1 MDKKSVKQPTIK
13 NEFNIYK
20 LLTFLLAAI
29 LLVVIGILG
38 RNWLVARDAQRQYED
53 LAEQVNR
60 LQNQSNQDNYFQEE
74 PVETQEITEGTEEET
89 QEREEVISEDAP
101 DFDVPQKNLDWEELE
116 AVNPDIYAWIYI
128 PHTNIDYPVLQRS
141 GDNDY
146 YLKHNL
152 DGSRGKPGCIYTE
165 DLNSKEF
172 TDYNTVIYGH
182 NMKSGA
188 MFRTLHDFEDKSFFD
203 NNQYVYIYT
212 KDRTLVYKI
221 FAAYTNDAKHILNS
235 NDFTSEQGLS
245 DYLEKVFKKAQAEG
259 YLRDDVAV
267 TGENAILTLSTC
279 TTSSDKRYIVQAV
292 LVNE

>member
-1 MDKKSVKQPTIK
+1 MDKIEKQK
-13 NEFNIYK
+13 NIYK
-20 LLTFLLAAI
+20 ILCII
-29 LLVVIGILG
+29 LLIILIVV
-38 RNWLVARDAQRQYED
+38 LVMWGHSTLVEKSAAKTYEKLQESVNSDASDTKTQASETAQQSTQVSENAGDIETDSHKEQYD
-53 LAEQVNR
+53 
-60 LQNQSNQDNYFQEE
+60 
-74 PVETQEITEGTEEET
+74 I
-89 QEREEVISEDAP
+89 
-101 DFDVPQKNLDWEELE
+101 PQKNLDWEELE
-116 AVNPDIYAWIYI
+116 VVNPDIYAWIYI
-128 PHTNIDYPVLQRS
+128 PNTNIDYPVLQRS

>member
-1 MDKKSVKQPTIK
+1 MDKIEKQK
-13 NEFNIYK
+13 NIYK
-20 LLTFLLAAI
+20 ILCII
-29 LLVVIGILG
+29 LLIILIVV
-38 RNWLVARDAQRQYED
+38 LVMWGHSTLVEKSAAKTYEKLQESVNSDASDTKTQASETEQQSIQVSENAGDTETDSHKEQYD
-53 LAEQVNR
+53 
-60 LQNQSNQDNYFQEE
+60 
-74 PVETQEITEGTEEET
+74 I
-89 QEREEVISEDAP
+89 
-101 DFDVPQKNLDWEELE
+101 PQKNLDWEELE

-128 PHTNIDYPVLQRS
+128 PNTNIDYPVLQRS

>member
-1 MDKKSVKQPTIK
+1 MDKIEKQK
-13 NEFNIYK
+13 NIYK
-20 LLTFLLAAI
+20 ILCII
-29 LLVVIGILG
+29 LLIILIVV
-38 RNWLVARDAQRQYED
+38 LVMWGHSTLVEKSAAKTYEKLQESVNSNASDTKTQASETEQQSTQVSENAGDTETDSHKEQYD
-53 LAEQVNR
+53 
-60 LQNQSNQDNYFQEE
+60 
-74 PVETQEITEGTEEET
+74 I
-89 QEREEVISEDAP
+89 
-101 DFDVPQKNLDWEELE
+101 PQKNLDWEELE

-128 PHTNIDYPVLQRS
+128 PNTNIDYPVLQRS

-146 YLKHNL
+146 YLEHNL

>member
-1 MDKKSVKQPTIK
+1 MDKIEKQK
-13 NEFNIYK
+13 NIYK
-20 LLTFLLAAI
+20 ILCII
-29 LLVVIGILG
+29 LLIILIVVLVMWG
-38 RNWLVARDAQRQYED
+38 RSTLVEKSAAKTYEKLQESVNSDASDTKTQASETDAGDTETDSHKEQYD
-53 LAEQVNR
+53 
-60 LQNQSNQDNYFQEE
+60 
-74 PVETQEITEGTEEET
+74 I
-89 QEREEVISEDAP
+89 
-101 DFDVPQKNLDWEELE
+101 PQKNLDWEELE

-128 PHTNIDYPVLQRS
+128 PNTNIDYPVLQRS

-146 YLKHNL
+146 YLEHNL

>member
-1 MDKKSVKQPTIK
+1 MDKIEKQK
-13 NEFNIYK
+13 NIYK
-20 LLTFLLAAI
+20 ILCII
-29 LLVVIGILG
+29 LLIILIVV
-38 RNWLVARDAQRQYED
+38 LVMWGHSALVEKSAAKTYEKLQESVNSDASDTKTQASETEQQSTQVSENVGDTETDSHKEQYD
-53 LAEQVNR
+53 
-60 LQNQSNQDNYFQEE
+60 
-74 PVETQEITEGTEEET
+74 I
-89 QEREEVISEDAP
+89 
-101 DFDVPQKNLDWEELE
+101 PQKNLDWEEPE
-116 AVNPDIYAWIYI
+116 IYAWIYI
-128 PHTNIDYPVLQRS
+128 PNTNIDYPVLQRS

-146 YLKHNL
+146 YLEHNL

>member
-1 MDKKSVKQPTIK
+1 MDCRNSADFQD
-13 NEFNIYK
+13 
-20 LLTFLLAAI
+20 AI
-29 LLVVIGILG
+29 
-38 RNWLVARDAQRQYED
+38 
-53 LAEQVNR
+53 
-60 LQNQSNQDNYFQEE
+60 
-74 PVETQEITEGTEEET
+74 
-89 QEREEVISEDAP
+89 
-101 DFDVPQKNLDWEELE
+101 
-116 AVNPDIYAWIYI
+116 
-128 PHTNIDYPVLQRS
+128 
-141 GDNDY
+141 
-146 YLKHNL
+146 
-152 DGSRGKPGCIYTE
+152 
-165 DLNSKEF
+165 
-172 TDYNTVIYGH
+172 TVIYGH

-212 KDRTLVYKI
+212 KDRTLVHKI

>member
-1 MDKKSVKQPTIK
+1 MDKIEKQK
-13 NEFNIYK
+13 NIYK
-20 LLTFLLAAI
+20 ILCII
-29 LLVVIGILG
+29 LLIILIVV
-38 RNWLVARDAQRQYED
+38 LVMWGHSALVEKSAAKTYEKLQESVNSDASDTKTQASETEQQSTQVSENAGDTETDSRKEQYD
-53 LAEQVNR
+53 
-60 LQNQSNQDNYFQEE
+60 
-74 PVETQEITEGTEEET
+74 I
-89 QEREEVISEDAP
+89 
-101 DFDVPQKNLDWEELE
+101 PQKNLDWEELE

-128 PHTNIDYPVLQRS
+128 PNTNIDYPVLQRS

-146 YLKHNL
+146 YLEHNL

-212 KDRTLVYKI
+212 KDRALVYKI

>member
-1 MDKKSVKQPTIK
+1 MDKIEKQK
-13 NEFNIYK
+13 NIYK
-20 LLTFLLAAI
+20 ILCII
-29 LLVVIGILG
+29 LLIILIVV
-38 RNWLVARDAQRQYED
+38 LVMWGHSALVEKSAAKTYEKLQESVNSDASDTKTRASETAQQSTQVSENAGDTEMDSHKEQYD
-53 LAEQVNR
+53 
-60 LQNQSNQDNYFQEE
+60 
-74 PVETQEITEGTEEET
+74 I
-89 QEREEVISEDAP
+89 
-101 DFDVPQKNLDWEELE
+101 PQKNLDWEELE

-128 PHTNIDYPVLQRS
+128 PNTNIDYPVLQRS

-146 YLKHNL
+146 YLEHNL

-212 KDRTLVYKI
+212 KGRTLVYKI

>member
-1 MDKKSVKQPTIK
+1 MDKIEKQK
-13 NEFNIYK
+13 NIYK
-20 LLTFLLAAI
+20 ILCII
-29 LLVVIGILG
+29 LLIILIVVLVMWGHSILVEKSAAKTYEKLQESV
-38 RNWLVARDAQRQYED
+38 NSDASDTKTQASETAQQSTQVSENVGDTETNSHKEQYD
-53 LAEQVNR
+53 
-60 LQNQSNQDNYFQEE
+60 
-74 PVETQEITEGTEEET
+74 I
-89 QEREEVISEDAP
+89 
-101 DFDVPQKNLDWEELE
+101 PQKNLDWEELE

-128 PHTNIDYPVLQRS
+128 PNTNIDYPVLQRS

-146 YLKHNL
+146 YLEHNL

>member
-1 MDKKSVKQPTIK
+1 MDKIEKQK
-13 NEFNIYK
+13 NIYK
-20 LLTFLLAAI
+20 ILCII
-29 LLVVIGILG
+29 LLIILIVV
-38 RNWLVARDAQRQYED
+38 LVMWGHSTLVEKSAAKTYEKLQESVNSDASDTKTQASETAQQSTQVSENAGDTETDSHKEQYD
-53 LAEQVNR
+53 
-60 LQNQSNQDNYFQEE
+60 
-74 PVETQEITEGTEEET
+74 I
-89 QEREEVISEDAP
+89 
-101 DFDVPQKNLDWEELE
+101 PQKNLDWEELE

-128 PHTNIDYPVLQRS
+128 PNTNIDYPVLQRS

-172 TDYNTVIYGH
+172 TDYNTV
-182 NMKSGA
+182 
-188 MFRTLHDFEDKSFFD
+188 

>member
-1 MDKKSVKQPTIK
+1 MDKIEKQK
-13 NEFNIYK
+13 NIYK
-20 LLTFLLAAI
+20 ILCII
-29 LLVVIGILG
+29 LLIILIVV
-38 RNWLVARDAQRQYED
+38 LVMWGHSTLVEKSAAKTYEK
-53 LAEQVNR
+53 LQESVN
-60 LQNQSNQDNYFQEE
+60 S
-74 PVETQEITEGTEEET
+74 
-89 QEREEVISEDAP
+89 DAP
-101 DFDVPQKNLDWEELE
+101 DTKTQTSVTEQKSTQVSENAGDTETDSHKEQYDIPQKNLDWEELE

-128 PHTNIDYPVLQRS
+128 PNTNIDYPVLQRS

-146 YLKHNL
+146 YLEHNL

>member
-1 MDKKSVKQPTIK
+1 MDKIEKQK
-13 NEFNIYK
+13 NIYK
-20 LLTFLLAAI
+20 ILCII
-29 LLVVIGILG
+29 LLIILIVV
-38 RNWLVARDAQRQYED
+38 LVMWGHSTLVEKSAAKTYEKLQESVNSDASDTKTQASETAQQSTQVSENAGDTETDSHKEQYD
-53 LAEQVNR
+53 
-60 LQNQSNQDNYFQEE
+60 
-74 PVETQEITEGTEEET
+74 I
-89 QEREEVISEDAP
+89 
-101 DFDVPQKNLDWEELE
+101 PQKNLDWEELE

-128 PHTNIDYPVLQRS
+128 PNTNIDYPVLQRS

-146 YLKHNL
+146 YLEHNL

-279 TTSSDKRYIVQAV
+279 TTSSDVI
-292 LVNE
+292 

>member
-1 MDKKSVKQPTIK
+1 MDKIEKQK
-13 NEFNIYK
+13 NIYK
-20 LLTFLLAAI
+20 ILCII
-29 LLVVIGILG
+29 LLIILIVV
-38 RNWLVARDAQRQYED
+38 LVMWGHSTLVEKSAAKTYEKLQESVNSDASDTKMQASETEQQSTQVSENDGDTETDSHKEQYD
-53 LAEQVNR
+53 
-60 LQNQSNQDNYFQEE
+60 
-74 PVETQEITEGTEEET
+74 I
-89 QEREEVISEDAP
+89 
-101 DFDVPQKNLDWEELE
+101 PQKNLDWEELE

-128 PHTNIDYPVLQRS
+128 PNTNIDYPVLQRS

-152 DGSRGKPGCIYTE
+152 DGSKGKPGCIYTE

>member
-1 MDKKSVKQPTIK
+1 MDKIEKQK
-13 NEFNIYK
+13 NIYK
-20 LLTFLLAAI
+20 ILCII
-29 LLVVIGILG
+29 LLIILIVV
-38 RNWLVARDAQRQYED
+38 LVMWGHSALVEKSAAKTYEKLQESVNSDASDTKTQASETAQHSTQVSENAGDTETDSHKEQYD
-53 LAEQVNR
+53 
-60 LQNQSNQDNYFQEE
+60 
-74 PVETQEITEGTEEET
+74 I
-89 QEREEVISEDAP
+89 
-101 DFDVPQKNLDWEELE
+101 PQKNLDWAELE

-128 PHTNIDYPVLQRS
+128 PNTNIDYPVLQRS

-146 YLKHNL
+146 YLEHNL

-212 KDRTLVYKI
+212 KDRALVYKI

>member
-1 MDKKSVKQPTIK
+1 MDKIEKQK
-13 NEFNIYK
+13 NIYK
-20 LLTFLLAAI
+20 ILCII
-29 LLVVIGILG
+29 LLIILIVV
-38 RNWLVARDAQRQYED
+38 LVMWGHSTLVEKSAAKTYEKLQESVNSDASDTKTQASETAQQSTQVSENAGDTETYSHKEQYD
-53 LAEQVNR
+53 
-60 LQNQSNQDNYFQEE
+60 
-74 PVETQEITEGTEEET
+74 I
-89 QEREEVISEDAP
+89 
-101 DFDVPQKNLDWEELE
+101 PQKNLDWEELE

-128 PHTNIDYPVLQRS
+128 PNTNIDYPVLQRS

>member
-1 MDKKSVKQPTIK
+1 MDKIEKQK
-13 NEFNIYK
+13 NIYK
-20 LLTFLLAAI
+20 ILCII
-29 LLVVIGILG
+29 LLIILIVV
-38 RNWLVARDAQRQYED
+38 LVMWGHSALVEKSAAKTYEKLQESVNSDASDTKTQASETEQQSTQVSENVGDTETDSHKEQYD
-53 LAEQVNR
+53 
-60 LQNQSNQDNYFQEE
+60 
-74 PVETQEITEGTEEET
+74 I
-89 QEREEVISEDAP
+89 
-101 DFDVPQKNLDWEELE
+101 PQKNLDWEELE

-128 PHTNIDYPVLQRS
+128 PNTNIDYPVLQRS

-146 YLKHNL
+146 YLEHNL

>member
-1 MDKKSVKQPTIK
+1 MDKIEKQK
-13 NEFNIYK
+13 NIYK
-20 LLTFLLAAI
+20 ILCII
-29 LLVVIGILG
+29 LLIILIVV
-38 RNWLVARDAQRQYED
+38 LVMWGHSTLVEKSAAKTYEKLQESVNSDASDTKTQASETEQQSTQVSENAGDTEMDSHKEQYD
-53 LAEQVNR
+53 
-60 LQNQSNQDNYFQEE
+60 
-74 PVETQEITEGTEEET
+74 I
-89 QEREEVISEDAP
+89 
-101 DFDVPQKNLDWEELE
+101 PQKNLDWEELE

-128 PHTNIDYPVLQRS
+128 PNTNIDYPVLQRS

-146 YLKHNL
+146 YLQHNL

>member
-1 MDKKSVKQPTIK
+1 MDKIEKQK
-13 NEFNIYK
+13 NIYK
-20 LLTFLLAAI
+20 ILCII
-29 LLVVIGILG
+29 LLIILIVV
-38 RNWLVARDAQRQYED
+38 LVMWGHSTLVEKSAAKTYEKLQESVNSDASDTKTRASETEQQSTQVSENVGDTETDSHKEQYD
-53 LAEQVNR
+53 
-60 LQNQSNQDNYFQEE
+60 
-74 PVETQEITEGTEEET
+74 I
-89 QEREEVISEDAP
+89 
-101 DFDVPQKNLDWEELE
+101 PQKNLDWEELE

-128 PHTNIDYPVLQRS
+128 PNTNIDYPVLQKS

-146 YLKHNL
+146 YLEHNL

>member
-1 MDKKSVKQPTIK
+1 MWGHSTLVEKSAAKTY
-13 NEFNIYK
+13 EK
-20 LLTFLLAAI
+20 LQES
-29 LLVVIGILG
+29 V
-38 RNWLVARDAQRQYED
+38 NSDASDTKTQASETAQQSTQVSENAGDTETDSHKEQYD
-53 LAEQVNR
+53 
-60 LQNQSNQDNYFQEE
+60 
-74 PVETQEITEGTEEET
+74 I
-89 QEREEVISEDAP
+89 
-101 DFDVPQKNLDWEELE
+101 PQKNLDWEELE

-128 PHTNIDYPVLQRS
+128 PNTNIDYPVLQRS

>member
-1 MDKKSVKQPTIK
+1 MDKIEKQK
-13 NEFNIYK
+13 NIYK
-20 LLTFLLAAI
+20 ILCII
-29 LLVVIGILG
+29 LLIILIVV
-38 RNWLVARDAQRQYED
+38 LVMWGHSTLVEKSAAKTYEKLQESVNSDASDTKTQASETAQQSTQVSENAGDIETDSHKEQYD
-53 LAEQVNR
+53 
-60 LQNQSNQDNYFQEE
+60 
-74 PVETQEITEGTEEET
+74 I
-89 QEREEVISEDAP
+89 
-101 DFDVPQKNLDWEELE
+101 PQKNLDWEELE

-128 PHTNIDYPVLQRS
+128 PNTNIDYPVLQRS

>member
-1 MDKKSVKQPTIK
+1 MDKIEKQK
-13 NEFNIYK
+13 NIYK
-20 LLTFLLAAI
+20 ILCII
-29 LLVVIGILG
+29 LLIILIVVLVMWGHSILVEKSAAKTYEKLQESV
-38 RNWLVARDAQRQYED
+38 NSDASDTKTQASETEQQSTQVSENAGDTETDSHKEQYD
-53 LAEQVNR
+53 IQ
-60 LQNQSNQDNYFQEE
+60 
-74 PVETQEITEGTEEET
+74 
-89 QEREEVISEDAP
+89 
-101 DFDVPQKNLDWEELE
+101 QKNLDWEELE

-128 PHTNIDYPVLQRS
+128 PNTNIDYPVLQRS

-146 YLKHNL
+146 YLEHNL

>member
-1 MDKKSVKQPTIK
+1 MDKIEKQK
-13 NEFNIYK
+13 NIYK
-20 LLTFLLAAI
+20 ILCII
-29 LLVVIGILG
+29 LLIILIVV
-38 RNWLVARDAQRQYED
+38 LVMWGHSALVEKSAAKTYEKLQESVNSDASDTKTQASETEQQSTQVSENAGDTETDSRKEQYD
-53 LAEQVNR
+53 
-60 LQNQSNQDNYFQEE
+60 
-74 PVETQEITEGTEEET
+74 I
-89 QEREEVISEDAP
+89 
-101 DFDVPQKNLDWEELE
+101 PQKNLDWEELE

-128 PHTNIDYPVLQRS
+128 PNTNIDYPVLQRS

-146 YLKHNL
+146 YLEHNL

>member
-1 MDKKSVKQPTIK
+1 MDKIEKQK
-13 NEFNIYK
+13 NIYK
-20 LLTFLLAAI
+20 ILCII
-29 LLVVIGILG
+29 LLIILIVV
-38 RNWLVARDAQRQYED
+38 LVMWGHSTLVEKSAAKTYEKLQESVNSDASDTKTQASETEQQSTQVSENAGDTEMDSHKEQYD
-53 LAEQVNR
+53 
-60 LQNQSNQDNYFQEE
+60 
-74 PVETQEITEGTEEET
+74 I
-89 QEREEVISEDAP
+89 
-101 DFDVPQKNLDWEELE
+101 PQKNLDWEELE

-128 PHTNIDYPVLQRS
+128 PNTNIDYPVLQRS

-146 YLKHNL
+146 YLEHNL

>member
-1 MDKKSVKQPTIK
+1 MDKIEKQK
-13 NEFNIYK
+13 NIYK
-20 LLTFLLAAI
+20 ILCII
-29 LLVVIGILG
+29 LLIILIVV
-38 RNWLVARDAQRQYED
+38 LVMWGHSTLVEKSAAKTYEKLQESVNSDASDTKTQASETEQQSTQVSETDSHKEQYD
-53 LAEQVNR
+53 
-60 LQNQSNQDNYFQEE
+60 
-74 PVETQEITEGTEEET
+74 I
-89 QEREEVISEDAP
+89 
-101 DFDVPQKNLDWEELE
+101 PQKNLDWEELE

-128 PHTNIDYPVLQRS
+128 PNTNIDYPVLQRS

-146 YLKHNL
+146 YLEHNL

-212 KDRTLVYKI
+212 KDRALVYKI

>member
-1 MDKKSVKQPTIK
+1 MDKIEKQK
-13 NEFNIYK
+13 NIYK
-20 LLTFLLAAI
+20 ILCII
-29 LLVVIGILG
+29 LLIILIVV
-38 RNWLVARDAQRQYED
+38 LVMWGHSSLVEKSAAKTYEKLQESVNSNASDTKTQASETEQQSTQVSENAGDTETDSHKEQYD
-53 LAEQVNR
+53 I
-60 LQNQSNQDNYFQEE
+60 
-74 PVETQEITEGTEEET
+74 PH
-89 QEREEVISEDAP
+89 
-101 DFDVPQKNLDWEELE
+101 KNLDWEELE

-128 PHTNIDYPVLQRS
+128 PNTNIDYPVLQRS

-146 YLKHNL
+146 YLEHNL

-212 KDRTLVYKI
+212 KDRALVYKI

>member
-1 MDKKSVKQPTIK
+1 MDKIEKQK
-13 NEFNIYK
+13 NIYK
-20 LLTFLLAAI
+20 ILCII
-29 LLVVIGILG
+29 LLIILIVV
-38 RNWLVARDAQRQYED
+38 LVMWGHSTLVEKSAAKTYEKLQESVNSDASDTKTQASETEQQSTQVSENVGDTETDSHKEQYD
-53 LAEQVNR
+53 
-60 LQNQSNQDNYFQEE
+60 
-74 PVETQEITEGTEEET
+74 I
-89 QEREEVISEDAP
+89 
-101 DFDVPQKNLDWEELE
+101 PQKNLDWEELE

-128 PHTNIDYPVLQRS
+128 PNTNIDYPVLQRS

-146 YLKHNL
+146 YLEHNL

>member
-1 MDKKSVKQPTIK
+1 MDKIEKQK
-13 NEFNIYK
+13 NIYK
-20 LLTFLLAAI
+20 ILCII
-29 LLVVIGILG
+29 LLIILIVV
-38 RNWLVARDAQRQYED
+38 LVMWGHSTLVEKSAAKTYEKLQESVNSDASDTKTQASETEQQSTQVSENAGDTETDSHKEQYD
-53 LAEQVNR
+53 IQ
-60 LQNQSNQDNYFQEE
+60 
-74 PVETQEITEGTEEET
+74 
-89 QEREEVISEDAP
+89 
-101 DFDVPQKNLDWEELE
+101 QKNLDWEELE

-128 PHTNIDYPVLQRS
+128 PNTNIDYPVLQRS

-146 YLKHNL
+146 YLEHNL

>member
-1 MDKKSVKQPTIK
+1 MDKIEKQK
-13 NEFNIYK
+13 NIYK
-20 LLTFLLAAI
+20 ILCII
-29 LLVVIGILG
+29 LLIILIVV
-38 RNWLVARDAQRQYED
+38 LVMWGHSALVEKSAAKTYEKLQESVNSDASDTKTQASETEQQSTQVSENAGDIETDSHKEQYD
-53 LAEQVNR
+53 
-60 LQNQSNQDNYFQEE
+60 
-74 PVETQEITEGTEEET
+74 I
-89 QEREEVISEDAP
+89 
-101 DFDVPQKNLDWEELE
+101 PQKNLDWEELE

-128 PHTNIDYPVLQRS
+128 PNTNIDYPVLQRS

-146 YLKHNL
+146 YLEHNL

>member
-1 MDKKSVKQPTIK
+1 MDKIEKQK
-13 NEFNIYK
+13 NIYK
-20 LLTFLLAAI
+20 ILCII
-29 LLVVIGILG
+29 LLIILIVV
-38 RNWLVARDAQRQYED
+38 LVMWGHSTLVEKSAAKTYEKLQESVNSDASDTKTQASETEQQSTQVSENAGDTETNRHKEQYD
-53 LAEQVNR
+53 IQ
-60 LQNQSNQDNYFQEE
+60 
-74 PVETQEITEGTEEET
+74 
-89 QEREEVISEDAP
+89 
-101 DFDVPQKNLDWEELE
+101 QKNLDWEELE

-128 PHTNIDYPVLQRS
+128 PNTNIDYPVLQRS

-146 YLKHNL
+146 YLEHNL

>member
-1 MDKKSVKQPTIK
+1 MDKIEKQK
-13 NEFNIYK
+13 NIYK
-20 LLTFLLAAI
+20 ILCII
-29 LLVVIGILG
+29 LLIILIVV
-38 RNWLVARDAQRQYED
+38 LVMWGHSALVEKSAAKTYEKLQESVNSDASDTKTQASETEQQSTQVSENVGDTETDSHKEQYD
-53 LAEQVNR
+53 
-60 LQNQSNQDNYFQEE
+60 
-74 PVETQEITEGTEEET
+74 I
-89 QEREEVISEDAP
+89 
-101 DFDVPQKNLDWEELE
+101 PQKNLDWEELE

-128 PHTNIDYPVLQRS
+128 PNTNIDYPVLQRS

-146 YLKHNL
+146 YLEHNL

-292 LVNE
+292 GGNE

>member
-1 MDKKSVKQPTIK
+1 MDKIEKQK
-13 NEFNIYK
+13 NIYK
-20 LLTFLLAAI
+20 ILCII
-29 LLVVIGILG
+29 LLIILIVV
-38 RNWLVARDAQRQYED
+38 LVMWGHSALVEKSAAKTYEKLQESVNSDASDTKTQASETEQQSTQVSENVGDTETDSHKEQYD
-53 LAEQVNR
+53 
-60 LQNQSNQDNYFQEE
+60 
-74 PVETQEITEGTEEET
+74 I
-89 QEREEVISEDAP
+89 
-101 DFDVPQKNLDWEELE
+101 PQKNLDWEELE

-128 PHTNIDYPVLQRS
+128 PNTNIDYPVLQRS

-146 YLKHNL
+146 YLEHNL

-212 KDRTLVYKI
+212 KDRALVYKI

>member
-1 MDKKSVKQPTIK
+1 MDKIEKQK
-13 NEFNIYK
+13 NIYK
-20 LLTFLLAAI
+20 ILCII
-29 LLVVIGILG
+29 LLIILIVV
-38 RNWLVARDAQRQYED
+38 LVMWGHSTLVEKSAAKTYEKLQESVNSNASDTKTQASETEQQSTQVLENAGDTETDSHKEQYD
-53 LAEQVNR
+53 I
-60 LQNQSNQDNYFQEE
+60 
-74 PVETQEITEGTEEET
+74 PH
-89 QEREEVISEDAP
+89 
-101 DFDVPQKNLDWEELE
+101 KNLDWEELE
-116 AVNPDIYAWIYI
+116 AVNLDIYAWIYI
-128 PHTNIDYPVLQRS
+128 PNTNIDYPVLQRS

-146 YLKHNL
+146 YLEHNL

>member
-1 MDKKSVKQPTIK
+1 MDKIEKQK
-13 NEFNIYK
+13 NIYK
-20 LLTFLLAAI
+20 ILCII
-29 LLVVIGILG
+29 LLIILIVV
-38 RNWLVARDAQRQYED
+38 LVMWGHSALVEKSAAKTYEKLQESVNSDASDTKTQASETEQQSTQVSENVGDTETDSHKEQYD
-53 LAEQVNR
+53 
-60 LQNQSNQDNYFQEE
+60 
-74 PVETQEITEGTEEET
+74 I
-89 QEREEVISEDAP
+89 
-101 DFDVPQKNLDWEELE
+101 PQKNLDWEELE

-128 PHTNIDYPVLQRS
+128 PNTNIDYPVLQRS

-146 YLKHNL
+146 YLEHNL
-152 DGSRGKPGCIYTE
+152 DGSRGKPGGIYTE

>member
-1 MDKKSVKQPTIK
+1 MDKIEKQK
-13 NEFNIYK
+13 NIYK
-20 LLTFLLAAI
+20 ILCII
-29 LLVVIGILG
+29 LLIILIVV
-38 RNWLVARDAQRQYED
+38 LVMWGHSALVEKSAAKTYEKLQESVNSDASDTKTQASET
-53 LAEQVNR
+53 EQ
-60 LQNQSNQDNYFQEE
+60 QS
-74 PVETQEITEGTEEET
+74 TQVSENAGGTETDSHKE
-89 QEREEVISEDAP
+89 QYDI
-101 DFDVPQKNLDWEELE
+101 PQKNLDWEELE

-128 PHTNIDYPVLQRS
+128 PNTNIDYPVLQRS

-146 YLKHNL
+146 YLEHNL